1 MAQYI
6 LKSDAFTAIT
16 ETEGTLVNISNVPAE
31 INLSGEFGTGIAPT
45 FAFCKESV
53 RGAADG
59 RTWNCCS
66 CGNRNGRLTS

>member
-53 RGAADG
+53 RGKS
-59 RTWNCCS
+59 TWFLRQIGS